1 MNDIEKLR
9 VLLPHWIT
17 HNREHGAEFESW
29 AEKARISGAEAA
41 GEIAEQISRAA
52 AACQEVT
59 QALEKAMEL
68 AGGPLDH
75 TQVHTHEH
83 GHGHHHHHHE
93 HD

>member
-17 HNREHGAEFESW
+17 HNREHGGEFGSW
-29 AEKARISGAEAA
+29 SEKVRGAGASHA
-41 GEIAEQISRAA
+41 DEIAAQLDKAVT
-52 AACQEVT
+52 ACDEVT

-75 TQVHTHEH
+75 THTHHH
-83 GHGHHHHHHE
+83 GHDHHHHHK
-93 HD
+93 

>member
-17 HNREHGAEFESW
+17 HNREHGGEFASW
-29 AEKARISGAEAA
+29 ADRARNSGAEAA
-41 GEIAEQISRAA
+41 DDIAAQLSRAVT
-52 AACQEVT
+52 ACQEVT
-59 QALEKAMEL
+59 DALEKAIEL

-75 TQVHTHEH
+75 AHVNSH